1 MSKQMTAMESIAA
14 PNPVTLS
21 YQQHASLDPADVP
34 LIGAEA
40 IGRAIGVIK
49 SPGEPTK
56 SEMRRSYYAC
66 AKLKE
71 AGVVDSFGRLLVTTP
86 RRLHAHFGGKAA

>member
-1 MSKQMTAMESIAA
+1 MSEQIAAESIAA
-14 PNPVTLS
+14 PHPVTLPH
-21 YQQHASLDPADVP
+21 QHNALDPADVP

-49 SPGEPTK
+49 SSGGPTK
-56 SEMRRSYYAC
+56 NEKRRSYYAC

-71 AGVVDSFGRLLVTTP
+71 VGVVDSFGRLLVSTP
-86 RRLHAHFGGKAA
+86 RRLRAHFSGKTA